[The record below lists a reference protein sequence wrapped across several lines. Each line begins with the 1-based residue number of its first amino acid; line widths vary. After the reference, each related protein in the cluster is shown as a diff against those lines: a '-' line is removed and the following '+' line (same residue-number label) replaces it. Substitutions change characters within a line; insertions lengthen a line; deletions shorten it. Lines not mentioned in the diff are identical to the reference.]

1 MKKTLLALSIGFC
14 TLTSVN
20 TFAES
25 KASFCAGRKSVRSLK
40 RQVLQRDNLL
50 AFRNQG
56 GLINGGVCWWH
67 SRFQRNAMVTARF
80 RPELDYPSERE
91 VKKII
96 KAIRKGKKVV
106 EVPGYRS
113 INDFSYSN
121 ADLIQRE
128 LEKWQKGDGFLR
140 QQWAVGL
147 WGSHEVSEEELKE
160 RMDDLYSYV
169 KGEGRIA
176 YQMLQI
182 DGIDSHAWL
191 VFDMEKTSNGYRL
204 QVLDS
209 NYQRSQIYTYR
220 EGMTSFDHDHYGS
233 FVPYTGKKSEHEKS
247 FKAVEKYCNK

>member
-1 MKKTLLALSIGFC
+1 MKKTMLVISIGFC
-14 TLTSVN
+14 VLTLSN
-20 TFAES
+20 ALAES
-25 KASFCAGRKSVRSLK
+25 KSSFCASKKSVTSLK
-40 RQVLQRDNLL
+40 RQINNIDNLL

-67 SRFQRNAMVTARF
+67 SRFQRNAMIIARF
-80 RPELDYPSERE
+80 RPELDYPSEKE
-91 VKKII
+91 TKKII

-113 INDFSYSN
+113 IYDFSYDN
-121 ADLIQRE
+121 ADLIQEE

-160 RMDDLYSYV
+160 RMDDLYDYV
-169 KGEGRIA
+169 KSEGRIA

-191 VFDMEKTSNGYRL
+191 VFDMERTSRGYRL
-204 QVLDS
+204 KVLDS
-209 NYQRSQIYTYR
+209 NYQRSQVYTYT
-220 EGMTSFDHDHYGS
+220 EGMTSFNHSYYGD
-233 FVPYTGKKSEHEKS
+233 FVPYTGKKSEYEKS
-247 FKAVEKYCNK
+247 LKAVKKYCK